1 MKIKVALF
9 AEARQ
14 LAGRSD
20 IELELPD
27 DATVADLKQHLADA
41 NWQWASLISRS
52 MIAIDQQYA
61 VPDAVLD
68 SDSEIALIPP
78 VSGG

>member
-1 MKIKVALF
+1 MKIRVALF

-20 IELELPD
+20 VELELPD

-41 NWQWASLISRS
+41 NSPWASLISRS

-61 VPDAVLD
+61 QPDTVLD
-68 SDSEIALIPP
+68 SDVEIALIPP